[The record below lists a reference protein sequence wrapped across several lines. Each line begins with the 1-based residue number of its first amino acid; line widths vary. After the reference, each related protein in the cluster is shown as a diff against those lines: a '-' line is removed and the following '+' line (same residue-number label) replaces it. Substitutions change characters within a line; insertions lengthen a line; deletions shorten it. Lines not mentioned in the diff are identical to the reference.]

1 MSSLSHI
8 YPVYIA
14 GILIHIVYVMQRIK
28 SSFNTSIC
36 KRSLPVFHQQ
46 CGSHYEHK
54 LIMLFL
60 TWAQFQFDHDMKNNG
75 TNRGNFTSEVIFNLL
90 LLTLL
95 NSSMTKMHVQ
105 LYYKSNDCSKQ
116 RIVGPLR
123 GCLLLAQFRTWKG
136 KIHLPAGKNRNSRPC
151 DEFFAD
157 CTMRWKL
164 FAAEVFSYFSFL
176 SFNRRQLVVTHA
188 LGVDLCEIYLVMI

>member
-1 MSSLSHI
+1 MKHDLVLTIALNLFYCSSSRPNSCKQVQLYQKSSQCLHQRMSSLSHI

-60 TWAQFQFDHDMKNNG
+60 TWAQFQFDHDMTNNG

-95 NSSMTKMHVQ
+95 NSSKTKMHVQ
-105 LYYKSNDCSKQ
+105 LY
-116 RIVGPLR
+116 
-123 GCLLLAQFRTWKG
+123 
-136 KIHLPAGKNRNSRPC
+136 
-151 DEFFAD
+151 
-157 CTMRWKL
+157 
-164 FAAEVFSYFSFL
+164 
-176 SFNRRQLVVTHA
+176 
-188 LGVDLCEIYLVMI
+188 